1 MMYMCK
7 RGAPH
12 VKNENHNH
20 NTPLWDGIRHIPKMT
35 EFLLFKLQSAIIS
48 KYLSLLQKEHV
59 NIFSRSD
66 CPFSKV
72 KSGLL
77 QIDPAHRWNFSQT
90 FSKQKSKQWHT
101 T

>member
-1 MMYMCK
+1 MSRMKTTTTTLLY
-7 RGAPH
+7 
-12 VKNENHNH
+12 
-20 NTPLWDGIRHIPKMT
+20 GIRHIPKMT

-90 FSKQKSKQWHT
+90 FVEKK
-101 T
+101 